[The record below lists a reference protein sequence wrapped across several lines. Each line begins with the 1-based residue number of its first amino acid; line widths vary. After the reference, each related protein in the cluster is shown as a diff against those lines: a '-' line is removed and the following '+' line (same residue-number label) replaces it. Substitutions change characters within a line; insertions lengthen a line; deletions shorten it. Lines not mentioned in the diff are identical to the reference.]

1 MKYTILKQLRACT
14 IRYFSFFPFFC
25 FHEIQTIF
33 IFDTFSQNVLCANAK
48 IAQYTVWFWLVV
60 CIFSKVFRFHLN
72 VTHITFVAGCYCCCP
87 CLLFIVILLLLLLL
101 FFPFFFGCRRHCR
114 CVLYDM
120 LGVLEFRIY
129 QKAKN
134 KFIHCVSLYFFYF
147 SFFKFSIL
155 PAESCF

>member
-101 FFPFFFGCRRHCR
+101 FFPFFFRLSPSLSL
-114 CVLYDM
+114 CVVWY
-120 LGVLEFRIY
+120 
-129 QKAKN
+129 AW
-134 KFIHCVSLYFFYF
+134 CVRVSDIPEGE
-147 SFFKFSIL
+147 K
-155 PAESCF
+155 